1 MPDDGR
7 RLFSG
12 PGQDAGAGLD
22 GKSLNKG
29 ADVLDAKNVYLTGA
43 ASEFG
48 SRLIPSEEVDE
59 AFGMPIGKL
68 RSRAGIVSVAYASE
82 AETEGSLAAEACQK
96 VLQQCGEEAANLDG
110 VIAASETDHGYPS
123 LSAKLHAL
131 LGLRERATALDV
143 GSGCLALLQVICVAQ
158 AMLVAGGAE
167 KILVATADVHS
178 RTLGPGRSAGEFG
191 GLFGDGA
198 SAFLLSNKPPEK
210 GRFGYKLGEFFFG
223 CVARYAEAIAI
234 NDAGGGEL
242 DIQFDGEALSRAA
255 VNRMEQVLS
264 EVEKRSGISRENV
277 GAFATHQPN
286 PRLVTLLAK
295 QLGVP
300 CSTFPPIAV
309 TKGNLGS
316 SMCGAALHS
325 AFEQA
330 KRQVVGERTAVFLA
344 SLAPGLLFGGG
355 WMVPVGS

>member
-1 MPDDGR
+1 MMEGASIAAHVRVQGFWAR
-7 RLFSG
+7 RPKF
-12 PGQDAGAGLD
+12 
-22 GKSLNKG
+22 KG
-29 ADVLDAKNVYLTGA
+29 VIVLDSKNVYLTAA
-43 ASEFG
+43 ASVFG
-48 SRLIPSEEVDE
+48 SRIIPSEEIDQ
-59 AFGMPIGKL
+59 AFGMPVGKL
-68 RSRAGIVSVAYASE
+68 RARAGIVSVAHAS
-82 AETEGSLAAEACQK
+82 ATETEGSLAAEACAD
-96 VLQQCGEEAANLDG
+96 VLKQCGEEAENLDG
-110 VIAASETDHGYPS
+110 VLAASETDHDFPS
-123 LSAKLHAL
+123 LAAQLHARL
-131 LGLRERATALDV
+131 NLRERCTALDV

-158 AMLVAGGAE
+158 AMLVAGHAQ

-198 SAFLLSNKPPEK
+198 SAFLLSSKPPEK
-210 GRFGYKLGEFFFG
+210 GRFAYRLGEFFFG
-223 CVARYAEAIAI
+223 CVARYAEAIAVS
-234 NDAGGGEL
+234 DAGGGEL

-264 EVEKRSGISRENV
+264 EVERRSGISREQV

-295 QLGVP
+295 QLRVP
-300 CSTFPPIAV
+300 CETFPPIAV

-325 AFEQA
+325 AFMQA
-330 KRQVVGERTAVFLA
+330 AKQAVGERTAVFMA

-355 WMVPVGS
+355 WMVPVES